1 MRTPLLSFLTDFE
14 NALMADDPAPEGG
27 AWVTQRSVNYQR
39 GLARLEL
46 AVRGEQGLVER
57 GQVLLQGY
65 QLADGTPCLKAML
78 SWAGSSEQRV
88 CSYFHKADISWRS
101 EARKA
106 AAEWMGGPVATSE
119 AGSNLAEPALAVG

>member
-14 NALMADDPAPEGG
+14 NALLADDPAPEGG
-27 AWVTQRSVNYQR
+27 SWVTQRSVNYQR

-46 AVRGEQGLVER
+46 AVRGEQGLTER

-88 CSYFHKADISWRS
+88 CSYFYKAGISWRS